1 MNDYGFASFFHSCLV
16 FFFIRSEQ
24 LGKVALSHSFTAL
37 LWKQDHYGTLDKENE
52 GGILAYLVQYLEVVW
67 VCSFI
72 HSEKKV
78 QLFEIPYFNFKQN
91 SSEICTLSTLV

>member
-1 MNDYGFASFFHSCLV
+1 MIMGLHHFFIHVWCS
-16 FFFIRSEQ
+16 FFIRSEQ